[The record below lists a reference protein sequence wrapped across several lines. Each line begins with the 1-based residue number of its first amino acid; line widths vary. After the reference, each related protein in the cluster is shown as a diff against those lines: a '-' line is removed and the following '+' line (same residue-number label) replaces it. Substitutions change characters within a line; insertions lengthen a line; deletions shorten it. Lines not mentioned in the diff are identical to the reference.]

1 MSEAKGVEPKGLM
14 SEMAGKKHQEL
25 WIYRWATR
33 TKWFC
38 ISLEAGILDVT
49 GGDLEAQKL
58 LVLN

>member
-1 MSEAKGVEPKGLM
+1 MEPKGRM